1 MCRGS
6 DVFSLI
12 WDFIWDF
19 MDRMIRSES
28 IRGTKLDDAV
38 TTYKRI
44 VDLLTKRTM
53 TYEDEVIVL
62 KG

>member
-1 MCRGS
+1 MYRGS

-19 MDRMIRSES
+19 MDRIDQRD
-28 IRGTKLDDAV
+28 RRTKLDDAV

-44 VDLLTKRTM
+44 VDLLTRRT
-53 TYEDEVIVL
+53 
-62 KG
+62 KSSC